1 MAVLGL
7 SREVRVGLIAIL
19 VPIIVLLDDNHA
31 PLAGVEEAPLSTPS
45 PLLGGSEG
53 SYWAAGYALG
63 APGADGAVVQ
73 LRYAFGDL
81 GSAAPFAQPLQLD
94 EETRDWVSARHASA
108 VPTWISLSYGVV
120 KLFCYKWVAGALF
133 QQPELFLLSAAQ
145 WEALLRPWVQPP
157 SEEGSIR
164 TTALDVG
171 AGTGWVTARYSHLF
185 GEVVTT
191 EVAVRP
197 ALPSALLPVRVSLTQ
212 VAGAG
217 AIHLATAAAWLLRV
231 QDGNAQLGGAG
242 WKSGLRRGAGA
253 QRARPPRGT
262 APDAG
267 GDGGAAA
274 AWRRRGA
281 VRAAAHHAA
290 RRGAMGADAA
300 LGAR

>member
-1 MAVLGL
+1 M
-7 SREVRVGLIAIL
+7 GLIAIL

-45 PLLGGSEG
+45 PLLGGSEE
-53 SYWAAGYALG
+53 SYWAAGYALA
-63 APGADGAVVQ
+63 APGADGTVVQ

-94 EETRDWVSARHASA
+94 EETRDWVSARHDSA

-197 ALPSALLPVRVSLTQ
+197 CPPVRPLARSC
-212 VAGAG
+212 VADPGGRGRRHTSGDCGSAAFPRSRRKRSARRRWVEKRTSTWCWRSTCSTATRHRAG
-217 AIHLATAAAWLLRV
+217 C
-231 QDGNAQLGGAG
+231 
-242 WKSGLRRGAGA
+242 
-253 QRARPPRGT
+253 
-262 APDAG
+262 
-267 GDGGAAA
+267 
-274 AWRRRGA
+274 WRRWRRCCGL
-281 VRAAAHHAA
+281 AAPRCSPCRCPSRSTT
-290 RRGAMGADAA
+290 RRDGC
-300 LGAR
+300 RCCTRRPWI